1 MEEGLWNECFNILR
15 DFRMEEAL
23 WNECF
28 NILRDF
34 QGGGGLVE

>member
-1 MEEGLWNECFNILR
+1 MEEISR
-15 DFRMEEAL
+15 VEEGL

>member
-1 MEEGLWNECFNILR
+1 MSVLIFNMEEG
-15 DFRMEEAL
+15 L

>member
-1 MEEGLWNECFNILR
+1 VEEG
-15 DFRMEEAL
+15 L